1 MEKEGT
7 QCGGQNNS
15 EHVKCV
21 WFVRA
26 KLSNRFAVLLY
37 VVQLKL
43 SEDLNNAFANTHF
56 LQFFHKK
63 SSLTTIINLITPV
76 LGGTIVDTQ
85 DNLFFQ
91 GAGSLGV
98 WR

>member
-1 MEKEGT
+1 MLLLILIFY
-7 QCGGQNNS
+7 NS
-15 EHVKCV
+15 
-21 WFVRA
+21 FI
-26 KLSNRFAVLLY
+26 
-37 VVQLKL
+37 
-43 SEDLNNAFANTHF
+43 
-56 LQFFHKK
+56 KK

-98 WR
+98 